1 MAEFAAFLAP
11 RYLIKVEGTKL
22 SEDVTRYITSVEFT
36 EQENSASKIVLTVL
50 NENFK
55 FLDTKI
61 FAEGNKIDLWMGYVS
76 KPLEFMARGIIVK
89 PNPNFPRSGIPTM
102 TVIAHDLSRK
112 LMRLREDDIGKVY
125 KKKRDSEIASLLF
138 KSIEATPNVK
148 TTTGLKTRVRKR
160 GVTPWQFLKNL
171 AKINGY
177 IISIKY
183 DIKKRTNVGYF
194 GPPLDENQPNKY
206 NFIYGSGEQD
216 STLLDFRPDMSL
228 ASQETKLEMSYT
240 DEKTRKTHKLVIDIS
255 NKKAEDTLF
264 TASGAK
270 KKLKKTIPNGPSITF
285 GIFGQQMKT
294 VVGRTFKSPTDA
306 KRFAAAWFQSMQDE
320 FVLGSGT
327 ILGVADIR
335 RGHVHELNG
344 LGNRLSGNWHFTSVS
359 HSMQSGSIYE
369 VRFTARKV
377 VLDNVLGTPNGVTK
391 IKNEET
397 LS

>member
-1 MAEFAAFLAP
+1 MTEFGAYLAP

-22 SEDVTRYITSVEFT
+22 SKDVTQYISSVEFT
-36 EQENSASKIVLTVL
+36 EQENSAAKIVISVS
-50 NENFK
+50 NCNFR

-61 FAEGNKIDLWMGYVS
+61 FAEGNKLDLWMGYVS
-76 KPLEFMARGIIVK
+76 KPFKFMARGIIVK
-89 PNPNFPRSGIPTM
+89 PNQNFPRSGIPIL
-102 TVIAHDLSRK
+102 TVIAHDMSRK
-112 LMRLREDDIGKVY
+112 LMRLRENDNGKVY
-125 KKKRDSEIASLLF
+125 KKKRDSEIASLIF
-138 KSIEATPNVK
+138 KSIEATPDVK
-148 TTTGLKTRVRKR
+148 ATTGLKTRVRKR
-160 GVTPWQFLKNL
+160 GVTPWQFLKKL

-177 IISIKY
+177 IITVKY
-183 DIKKRTNVGYF
+183 DIKKKTNVGYF

-255 NKKAEDTLF
+255 DKKAEDTLF
-264 TASGAK
+264 NASGGK
-270 KKLKKTIPNGPSITF
+270 KKLKKTIANGPSITF
-285 GIFGQQMKT
+285 NIFGQQMKT
-294 VVGRTFKSPTDA
+294 VVGRTFKSTADA
-306 KRFAAAWFQSMQDE
+306 KRFAAAWFQSMQNE

-327 ILGVADIR
+327 VLGVSDIR

-344 LGNRLSGNWHFTSVS
+344 LGNRLSGDWHFTSVS

-377 VLDNVLGTPNGVTK
+377 VLDNVLGTPSGVTK
-391 IKNEET
+391 VKNEES
-397 LS
+397 LL